1 MMYLSRGGSVRQKY
15 SGQARVS
22 RCGRSYVLGPV
33 LGDIWERGRLKPQPV
48 SVGQERAVR
57 RLAEAGL
64 VAITEEEDGL
74 GAYRLVSSCVVCPSY
89 KVHLGLPLHGR
100 GRRLWDWITQAGLRL
115 TVGELIRLE
124 ELEVEPTA
132 DLLGE
137 EGRQA
142 LTETIY
148 TRTTIFDGILE
159 TLMEHS
165 TARDTTVATILQ
177 LLRCH
182 RLLLV

>member
-1 MMYLSRGGSVRQKY
+1 MMYLSRGGVIRLKR
-15 SGQARVS
+15 GAQARVS
-22 RCGRSYVLGPV
+22 RCGKSYVLGPT
-33 LGDIWERGRLKPQPV
+33 LAGIWERGRRMPQTVPA
-48 SVGQERAVR
+48 GQERAVR
-57 RLAEAGL
+57 RLAESGL
-64 VAITEEEDGL
+64 VVITDEDGDL
-74 GAYRLVSSCVVCPSY
+74 GTYRLVTSCMVCPSY

-100 GRRLWDWITQAGLRL
+100 GRRVWNWITQAGLRL

-132 DLLGE
+132 GLLGE

-165 TARDTTVATILQ
+165 PARDTTVATILQ
-177 LLRCH
+177 LLRGH